1 MILREIAN
9 VEKFGCLDPCAQPD
23 MAIGA
28 EALRRWRRG
37 DGAFMLHMAVDTA
50 VFRPIEHAGCRIQHL
65 SEWIGLTLGAYQAFG
80 VGVIV
85 HFGMAG
91 NATAVAHR
99 FKGVYVAGLTI
110 FCQRSMAER

>member
-9 VEKFGCLDPCAQPD
+9 VEKFGCLDPCAQTD

-50 VFRPIEHAGCRIQHL
+50 VFRPIEHAGCRIQNL
-65 SEWIGLTLGAYQAFG
+65 AEWIGFTFSASQAFG
-80 VGVIV
+80 IGMVV
-85 HFGMAG
+85 HFGVAC
-91 NATAVAHR
+91 NATAIAHG
-99 FKGVYVAGLTI
+99 F
-110 FCQRSMAER
+110 